1 MGAIAGMT
9 PNAVDTTNYTAVQ
22 STADYS
28 RPATAPDTSAT
39 QAPNS
44 GQDSSLKTQSQPE
57 QQKVQIYFF
66 DPNLGQYVNVLA

>member
-1 MGAIAGMT
+1 MN
-9 PNAVDTTNYTAVQ
+9 PDAVDTANYSAVQ

-44 GQDSSLKTQSQPE
+44 GENSSLKTQSEPQPP
-57 QQKVQIYFF
+57 QPQQIYFF

>member
-1 MGAIAGMT
+1 MT
-9 PNAVDTTNYTAVQ
+9 PNVVDTTNYSAAQ

-44 GQDSSLKTQSQPE
+44 GQDSSLKTENQP
-57 QQKVQIYFF
+57 QQPQPVQIYFF

>member
-1 MGAIAGMT
+1 MT
-9 PNAVDTTNYTAVQ
+9 SNAVDSVNYTAVQ

-39 QAPNS
+39 QPPNS
-44 GQDSSLKTQSQPE
+44 GENSSLKTQAEP
-57 QQKVQIYFF
+57 QQEPTAQVYFF

>member
-1 MGAIAGMT
+1 MT
-9 PNAVDTTNYTAVQ
+9 PNVVDTTNYSAVQ

-44 GQDSSLKTQSQPE
+44 GQDSSLKTQNQPE
-57 QQKVQIYFF
+57 QPQKVQVYFF